1 MNEWPWVPVYDMH
14 EQDTRGWARV
24 CVCGQGPERAEGTP
38 GQGTCTPVPGA
49 SWGPLAVGRHLLT
62 PSLILISEAY
72 GEVGYQPSGPKNP
85 SD

>member
-1 MNEWPWVPVYDMH
+1 MTCTSRTPVA
-14 EQDTRGWARV
+14 GLVCV
-24 CVCGQGPERAEGTP
+24 CVCGQGPERVEGTP